1 MTELKEV
8 QTDRGTLRYYD
19 EGTGP
24 VVLFLHGSGPG
35 VTGWRNFRGILPTF
49 AAHFRCLILEFPGF
63 GVSDDFGGHPMIDAQ
78 SAVVPFLDALGVE
91 KVDIVGNSMGG
102 GVGIN
107 FAINNP
113 DRIGKLVT
121 IGGIGTNIFS
131 PGPSEGIRLLQE
143 FTERDLGRL
152 ADMLVNAADGFIAV
166 GGRRPPD
173 EPIVTSNGLPMTVPI
188 MTSAMLGEQL
198 IHGLDIAR
206 AVGAAW
212 PISRADALRVIAGV
226 MAMVPD
232 YVDRQ
237 QAAGLHAAYELRFR
251 GGPRYRMTIDD
262 GTAAV
267 GPATGQADC

>member
-1 MTELKEV
+1 VIGIDLAGAQDALRAAACRTSALV
-8 QTDRGTLRYYD
+8 STVTDPATAVPNLTWTVAETAAHLVTSLQHY
-19 EGTGP
+19 TG
-24 VVLFLHGSGPG
+24 L
-35 VTGWRNFRGILPTF
+35 VTGEVDVHDYLGF
-49 AAHFRCLILEFPGF
+49 APEHATPG
-63 GVSDDFGGHPMIDAQ
+63 
-78 SAVVPFLDALGVE
+78 E
-91 KVDIVGNSMGG
+91 
-102 GVGIN
+102 
-107 FAINNP
+107 
-113 DRIGKLVT
+113 R
-121 IGGIGTNIFS
+121 GGIANAQ
-131 PGPSEGIRLLQE
+131 LLQE

-152 ADMLVNAADGFIAV
+152 ADMLVSAAEGFIAV

-173 EPIVTSNGLPMTVPI
+173 EPIMTFNGLPMTVSI

-237 QAAGLHAAYELRFR
+237 QAEGLHVAYELRFR

-267 GPATGQADC
+267 APATVQADCWISADPVAYLLVGYGRCGQWGSILRGKIVAGGRKPWLSLKFGHLLTSA